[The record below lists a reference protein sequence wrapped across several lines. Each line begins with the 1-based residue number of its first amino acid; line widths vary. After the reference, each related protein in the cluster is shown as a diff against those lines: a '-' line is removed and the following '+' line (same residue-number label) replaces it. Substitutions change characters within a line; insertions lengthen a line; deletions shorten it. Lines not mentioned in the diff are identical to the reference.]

1 MPVYRICRGCGLEWN
16 VSALD
21 PGGKHYYCPRCDA
34 RRQRKG
40 GWHGRGMDPSPSA
53 GRSPGEGVPVPA
65 AGAVQGGPA
74 LTRDACF
81 RRTPVDRLELMLAL
95 FGWRASVY
103 CLTFDPD
110 HLPGSFQ
117 EVRRIWR
124 NFLHAMR
131 RWRKQPFDYVY
142 VIEGRHGDHR
152 YHIHLVLRDADFSPA
167 EVRFLWPGG
176 SVDDAPLLLGPR
188 DNYRRTARYFCK
200 ERTDGVVLPIGAR
213 TWVASRSLYR
223 QLPPLEKCQAEQGE
237 IPVPPDAAWAEE
249 NAVRNPFG
257 AYRYAAYIEPNPL
270 KTERP
275 IHILEI

>member
-1 MPVYRICRGCGLEWN
+1 MAGL
-16 VSALD
+16 
-21 PGGKHYYCPRCDA
+21 
-34 RRQRKG
+34 
-40 GWHGRGMDPSPSA
+40 
-53 GRSPGEGVPVPA
+53 GV
-65 AGAVQGGPA
+65 
-74 LTRDACF
+74 
-81 RRTPVDRLELMLAL
+81 
-95 FGWRASVY
+95 
-103 CLTFDPD
+103 LTFDPD

-152 YHIHLVLRDADFSPA
+152 YHIHLVLRDEDFSPA

-176 SVDDAPLLLGPR
+176 SVDDEPLLLGPR

-223 QLPPLEKCQAEQGE
+223 KLLPPEKSRAEQGE
-237 IPVPPDAAWAEE
+237 IPVPPDATWAEE

>member
-1 MPVYRICRGCGLEWN
+1 
-16 VSALD
+16 
-21 PGGKHYYCPRCDA
+21 
-34 RRQRKG
+34 
-40 GWHGRGMDPSPSA
+40 MDPSPSA

-65 AGAVQGGPA
+65 AGAVQGDLPSVRREKNRIRA

-142 VIEGRHGDHR
+142 VIEGRHGAHR
-152 YHIHLVLRDADFSPA
+152 YHIHLVLCGMRTSLQ
-167 EVRFLWPGG
+167 RRCG
-176 SVDDAPLLLGPR
+176 SSGL
-188 DNYRRTARYFCK
+188 
-200 ERTDGVVLPIGAR
+200 GAR
-213 TWVASRSLYR
+213 WMMSLYCWGPGTTTGGR
-223 QLPPLEKCQAEQGE
+223 PGTSARSALTAWYFPSEPGPGWRHGPCTGSLPPLEKCQAEQGE

-270 KTERP
+270 KNGAPYTYT
-275 IHILEI
+275 